1 MYAHYIHV
9 SYINYL
15 LHLKYR
21 EISLTFVHLKI
32 LHDAAVF
39 NLSHFKK
46 KKRINDTLVDTFL
59 YPQY

>member
-32 LHDAAVF
+32 FHDAAVF

-46 KKRINDTLVDTFL
+46 EKD
-59 YPQY
+59 